1 MTEYGLP
8 VLFALFVWW
17 FSTGLIIYL
26 DGLPRHTFRWS
37 MLGAT
42 LLLAAS
48 VYGLAATKN
57 DTSVAGAYWAFT
69 FGLLAWGWQEISF
82 YMGFVTGP
90 RKETCPEGC
99 AGWRH
104 FGHAIQTSLYH
115 ELAIIVAAVV
125 VVAVTWNGANQ
136 VGTWT
141 FMILW
146 WMHQSA
152 KLNVFLGVRNLNEEF
167 LPEHLEFLKGFL
179 TKKSMNLLFP
189 ISITVSTAILTWL
202 VLLAIAPGAS
212 AFEVAGLTLLAT
224 MMGLAVLEHWF
235 LVLPLPAASL
245 WSWGLSSRG
254 KAVPFDVEI
263 ASGFLGAGKTTF
275 LRRRLA
281 ESDPGLRTVALVNDF
296 SEMGVDASLLRGQGA
311 DVVELPNGC
320 ICCSLR
326 KDLAHQLKEVIARW
340 SPQRVIIEPSGVADI
355 AALLRILEQGDLKPL
370 VKTLRLFSV
379 VDAAAFLRDY
389 ARTPSYFEVQAR
401 LSPVFIAN
409 KTDLVSPVTLQ
420 TLHDTLRR
428 LNPKARIVTATYGMV
443 EECDLESLSLLPDLS
458 RTETDDPEADHDRH
472 RHRGAEADH
481 SVAGLGLETWSAA
494 LDGDCDPEAL
504 NAFLHR
510 LAAGAGGAV
519 DRVKGIA
526 RAESG
531 WLHFDLAGGKVSMA
545 AFAPSEEEVPR
556 IIAIGRGL
564 DRPALE
570 NGLVGCVIA
579 ACRTQR
585 IENPS
590 GKETKNGL
598 PELLRPAAY

>member
-17 FSTGLIIYL
+17 FSTGLILYL

-48 VYGLAATKN
+48 VYGLAVTKN

-69 FGLLAWGWQEISF
+69 FGLLVWGWQEISF
-82 YMGFVTGP
+82 CMGFVTGP
-90 RKETCPEGC
+90 RKASCPEGC
-99 AGWRH
+99 SGWRH
-104 FGHAIQTSLYH
+104 FGHAIQAILYH
-115 ELAIIVAAVV
+115 ELAIIAGAVI

-146 WMHQSA
+146 WMRQSA
-152 KLNVFLGVRNLNEEF
+152 KLNVFLGVRNLSEEF
-167 LPEHLEFLKGFL
+167 LPEHMEFLKGFL
-179 TKKSMNLLFP
+179 TKKPMNLLFP

-202 VLLAIAPGAS
+202 VLLVVAPGAS

-224 MMGLAVLEHWF
+224 MLGLAVLEHWF
-235 LVLPLPAASL
+235 LVLPLPATSL
-245 WSWGLSSRG
+245 WSWWLSSRG
-254 KAVPFDVEI
+254 KAVPFDVETHDP
-263 ASGFLGAGKTTF
+263 S
-275 LRRRLA
+275 A
-281 ESDPGLRTVALVNDF
+281 E
-296 SEMGVDASLLRGQGA
+296 
-311 DVVELPNGC
+311 
-320 ICCSLR
+320 
-326 KDLAHQLKEVIARW
+326 
-340 SPQRVIIEPSGVADI
+340 
-355 AALLRILEQGDLKPL
+355 
-370 VKTLRLFSV
+370 
-379 VDAAAFLRDY
+379 
-389 ARTPSYFEVQAR
+389 
-401 LSPVFIAN
+401 
-409 KTDLVSPVTLQ
+409 
-420 TLHDTLRR
+420 
-428 LNPKARIVTATYGMV
+428 
-443 EECDLESLSLLPDLS
+443 
-458 RTETDDPEADHDRH
+458 HDRNH
-472 RHRGAEADH
+472 ERGAEGDH
-481 SVAGLGLETWSAA
+481 NVASLGVETWSAA
-494 LDGDCDPEAL
+494 LDRDCDPEAL

-510 LAAGAGGAV
+510 IAAGAGGAI

-545 AFAPSEEEVPR
+545 AFAPGEEEVPR

-570 NGLVGCVIA
+570 NGIAGCVIA